1 MIDMEYHSRQ
11 YQQIYET
18 TKALLE
24 FVDEVAGKKQN
35 DQRIL
40 DAACGG
46 GANCFHMLSRWGGSR
61 VTGVDLD
68 EDLLEFAR
76 TKLPEQMRQRCDY
89 VAHDLLDLPRRFPE
103 PFADV
108 TTLMQTLLLFG
119 ADDYPDLLRSLVKVT
134 RGWIVLSS
142 LFSDRRMDVE
152 MNIRDYVRFGEKSR
166 QQVRYTVL
174 DMERFRGVCAGLGV
188 REVVF
193 KDFEIGIDLVGPA
206 HGLGTRTC
214 RMEDGRRL
222 QFSGAVNMP
231 WKLVALR
238 VKD

>member
-11 YQQIYET
+11 YEQVYET
-18 TKALLE
+18 TKALLDL
-24 FVDEVAGKKQN
+24 VSEVTGN
-35 DQRIL
+35 RSDLRIL

-46 GANCFHMLSRWGGSR
+46 GANCFHMLNRFAGSH

-68 EDLLEFAR
+68 QDLLAFAR
-76 TKLPEQMRQRCDY
+76 TKLPEPMRGRCDY

-103 PFADV
+103 PVADV

-119 ADDYPDLLRSLVKVT
+119 ADDYANLIRSLVKVT

-152 MNIRDYVRFGEKSR
+152 MNIRDYVRFGEDSR
-166 QQVRYTVL
+166 EQVRYTIL
-174 DMERFRGVCAGLGV
+174 DMERFRRVCAGLGV
-188 REVVF
+188 REVIF
-193 KDFEIGIDLVGPA
+193 KDFEIGIDLAGPA
-206 HGLGTRTC
+206 QGLGTRTI
-214 RMEDGRRL
+214 RTEDGRRL

-231 WKLVALR
+231 WKLAALR
-238 VKD
+238 IQS